1 MVNSKY
7 TKIQNRREINLL
19 SPKARTITDVEAG
32 SKVLYTWMPE
42 SSSPYIVKNLLIDFD
57 NGCGNDD
64 EEKKERIFRQ
74 NLPSG
79 WGLVWVGICIIFEI
93 RAKIRVQ
100 TFRAAMSFNK
110 RSLIQPGHC
119 IQHWG
124 HHWRK
129 RWRGREDEGTSF
141 LRAIQ
146 RVLSNEQPLSV
157 GKSTAHNWHNNYV
170 SAQVTSEYMSKKTA
184 TEIVTAISRTT
195 TKSANSSCAAHCN
208 TTV

>member
-1 MVNSKY
+1 MVNSKH

-141 LRAIQ
+141 LLYKEYYPMNSHCLWGRALPIIGIIIMYQPKSHPSICQKKQQQ
-146 RVLSNEQPLSV
+146 RSSQPYPEQQPNQRIAAV
-157 GKSTAHNWHNNYV
+157 RHI
-170 SAQVTSEYMSKKTA
+170 A
-184 TEIVTAISRTT
+184 TQL
-195 TKSANSSCAAHCN
+195 
-208 TTV
+208 